1 MKKIFTLLAL
11 IAIASMLSL
20 GAKNIKTVEI
30 SPDNTLSDQVTPEF
44 GDVDTVFLRSL
55 SS

>member
-30 SPDNTLSDQVTPEF
+30 SPDNTWLYEPLSRFQDDRLVGYF
-44 GDVDTVFLRSL
+44 S
-55 SS
+55 